1 MLNFSEAFAISVT
14 CFRGV
19 GIIGGKAKLEDFDEP
34 KIEPDEDSKMTKAL
48 RIHGVV
54 TVVVDK

>member
-1 MLNFSEAFAISVT
+1 MRDSLTLSGAFAISIT

-19 GIIGGKAKLEDFDEP
+19 GIVGGKANLEEQ
-34 KIEPDEDSKMTKAL
+34 PDEDSKIAKTL

-54 TVVVDK
+54 TVVVEK